1 MNETQKKS
9 WLARHKGAIKLVGV
23 LIFVYILAQIDL
35 GKSLRLLAGV
45 HLGYLLLALA
55 LGVPAILL
63 KALRWWTLLRNQ
75 GIPLPL
81 KDTVALYCIGLF
93 GGFVTPG
100 QLGDFV
106 KVYYLRQGGQSLA
119 RSFSSVL
126 YDRLF
131 DVLVFGL
138 FGLAGLAVLFGFASG
153 HAWLWAAAGAGVLG
167 SVWLFRA
174 RLVALV
180 SAWSIRHLMPRLSQK
195 VQSRLYDFMEISRE
209 VFKRRLFKVLF
220 GYSFAAMTLYLF
232 RVYLLALALD
242 LHVPVLDFLASIAV
256 VSLVT
261 IVPISV
267 ADVGTRD
274 GALILLLARL
284 GVESEVAVSLSLL
297 ILLLAVLN
305 GAIGFVFWVRHPAHA
320 QARAPEESLT
330 LEEAV
335 E

>member
-1 MNETQKKS
+1 MNETQKKP
-9 WLARHKGAIKLVGV
+9 WLARHKGVIKLVGV

-138 FGLAGLAVLFGFASG
+138 FGLAGLAVLFGSRSTGLGLWVGSG
-153 HAWLWAAAGAGVLG
+153 AVALG
-167 SVWLFRA
+167 FVWLFRA
-174 RLVALV
+174 RFQAWFTALYARVLV
-180 SAWSIRHLMPRLSQK
+180 PRLSER
-195 VQSRLYDFMEISRE
+195 VQNRVHDFVEISRE

-220 GYSFAAMTLYLF
+220 GYSFAAMALYLF
-232 RVYLLALALD
+232 RIYLLALALD
-242 LHVPVLDFLASIAV
+242 FHVPVLDFLASIAV

-320 QARAPEESLT
+320 QARAAEEPLT